1 VTGETPAGPVPIPGK
16 PSSTSSSGADA
27 DFASNQIIVSD
38 AGSLD
43 RATILTLV
51 RQEFIYA
58 LAGLV
63 IGAAAFG
70 GGAAMI
76 VFTHSTG
83 AVDLQIT
90 VGSTELHIVTVVVGL
105 VIALFG
111 VMIIRMTR
119 PSIKLD
125 STNNGITA
133 VKNRQ

>member
-1 VTGETPAGPVPIPGK
+1 MGPDALQRHRDHLHRAAGGDFAANQVVLVNAGP
-16 PSSTSSSGADA
+16 
-27 DFASNQIIVSD
+27 
-38 AGSLD
+38 LD
-43 RATILTLV
+43 PATILKLA
-51 RQEFIYA
+51 RQELIYA

-83 AVDLQIT
+83 AVDLQVT
-90 VGSTELHIVTVVVGL
+90 FGSTQLHIVTVVVGV

-119 PSIKLD
+119 PNIKLD
-125 STNNGITA
+125 RTDDAVRA
-133 VKNRQ
+133 VKTPRKK